1 MFVVPVNGWWCLSE
15 VKLQEHRGMYCKWK
29 SVKENNEKNIRSVNV
44 FVPRRLAEGKISMIK

>member
-1 MFVVPVNGWWCLSE
+1 MSE

-44 FVPRRLAEGKISMIK
+44 FVPRRLREKA